1 MNNELGTEKRK
12 KKRKKTIGRYE
23 CKRIWGEGW
32 KERGNKEGNEG
43 LRKVRGR

>member
-1 MNNELGTEKRK
+1 MNNELGMEKG
-12 KKRKKTIGRYE
+12 KKRRKRIIGRYE
-23 CKRIWGEGW
+23 CKRKWVEGW